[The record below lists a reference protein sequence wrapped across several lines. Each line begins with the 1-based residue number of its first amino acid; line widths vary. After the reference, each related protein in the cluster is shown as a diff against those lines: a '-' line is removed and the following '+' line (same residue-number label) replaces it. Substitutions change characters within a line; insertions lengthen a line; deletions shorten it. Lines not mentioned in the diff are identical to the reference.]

1 MIAERPEPLECLY
14 PYPAWWMPERHLHVR
29 AQHSQEKC
37 SEAADQAK
45 TFGVPDS
52 LACGPPGRSVRH
64 IIPLGAA
71 QADGLGTLHLS
82 SCSVIFSYCIV
93 HPSRRRVASETWR
106 LHKHTKTFDPLS
118 RGFSMVSP
126 LHSGKHAPQI
136 HCDWTLILTGL
147 RKGTSTPCAAPRG
160 GRAGRT
166 RAARVASAGR
176 ASADPG
182 PLVSSLRLRG
192 HLSTKQERARSLH
205 GSACLKLACPG

>member
-126 LHSGKHAPQI
+126 LHSWEALMGKAAQLGRYFKHAPDRKTPCTNCTLVRRSCIIQVQL
-136 HCDWTLILTGL
+136 TLII
-147 RKGTSTPCAAPRG
+147 
-160 GRAGRT
+160 
-166 RAARVASAGR
+166 V
-176 ASADPG
+176 
-182 PLVSSLRLRG
+182 
-192 HLSTKQERARSLH
+192 
-205 GSACLKLACPG
+205 